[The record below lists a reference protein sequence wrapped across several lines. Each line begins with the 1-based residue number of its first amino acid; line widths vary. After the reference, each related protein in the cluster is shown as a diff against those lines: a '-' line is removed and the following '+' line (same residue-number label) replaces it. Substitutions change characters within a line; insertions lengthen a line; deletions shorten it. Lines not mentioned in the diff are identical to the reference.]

1 MANEL
6 QIQEKLDQM
15 LSLPLP
21 LARLEKSLGTV
32 KWPDQPS
39 RLNFP
44 SGMGL
49 SVEQRE
55 DITVRLEQLRQVT
68 TGENLSPAQCSKAR
82 LSLLTKLMLGYP
94 AAGGSS
100 DEAAQ
105 SRLSFYMEAVS
116 DIAPWALDAAIKR
129 WVRGDIDKGN
139 VDFAPSPGAL
149 RRLCE
154 EELEPFEAQMVK
166 LRRLLTA
173 VPIDR
178 AMDPAPLPPA
188 EIPTKLGKPISM
200 PQLKVMK

>member
-6 QIQEKLDQM
+6 QILEQLDQM

-32 KWPDQPS
+32 KWPDQPA

-49 SVEQRE
+49 SETQRE
-55 DITVRLEQLRQVT
+55 DLIARLEQLRQAT
-68 TGENLSPAQCSKAR
+68 TGENLSAAQCSKAR
-82 LSLLTKLMLGYP
+82 LSLVTKLMLGYP

-105 SRLSFYMEAVS
+105 SRLSFYLEAVS

-129 WVRGDIDKGN
+129 WVRGDVGKGN
-139 VDFAPSPGAL
+139 IDFAPSPGAL

-154 EELEPFEAQMVK
+154 EELEPLEAQMVK

-178 AMDPAPLPPA
+178 AMDPEPLPAPT
-188 EIPTKLGKPISM
+188 IPSTSIPM
-200 PQLKVMK
+200 PRLKVMK

>member
-32 KWPDQPS
+32 KWPEQPA

-49 SVEQRE
+49 SEEQRE

-68 TGENLSPAQCSKAR
+68 TGENLSTAQCSKAR

-173 VPIDR
+173 VTIDR
-178 AMDPAPLPPA
+178 AMDPAPLPPPK
-188 EIPTKLGKPISM
+188 IPTSIGKPISM